1 MLSCDIIGTY
11 VCGMLFFYYFIVP
24 TPNPPMILAPIRQTD
39 SISITWSQAPEGVVQ
54 SYQISYTY
62 DGPCP
67 NVTGSVPVTLNGT
80 ATTYEVS
87 GLEEFSSYTITV
99 IAVNPAGMAEAS
111 VTATT
116 LFTSTYL

>member
-1 MLSCDIIGTY
+1 
-11 VCGMLFFYYFIVP
+11 MLFFYRFIVP
-24 TPNPPMILAPIRQTD
+24 APDSPVILAPMPQTN
-39 SISITWSQAPEGVVQ
+39 SISITWSQTPEDVR

-99 IAVNPAGMAEAS
+99 TAINPAGMAAAS
-111 VTATT
+111 VTDTT
-116 LFTSTYL
+116 LFTSRYLESYAFEF